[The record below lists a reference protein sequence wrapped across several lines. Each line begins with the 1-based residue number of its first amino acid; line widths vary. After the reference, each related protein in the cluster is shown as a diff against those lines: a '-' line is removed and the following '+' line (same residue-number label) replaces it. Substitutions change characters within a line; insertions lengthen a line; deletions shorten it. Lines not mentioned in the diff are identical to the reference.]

1 MTDPNDRLQLF
12 FSQSLDGIFF
22 MMLDEPVCWN
32 EATDKE
38 AALDYV
44 FEHERITEV
53 NEAML
58 AQYGAAR
65 EQLIGLRPAD
75 LYRHDLPYGR
85 QLWRDLFDRR
95 QLRVETE
102 ERRLD
107 TGAHIWIEGDYIC
120 LYDPAGRLIGHFG
133 IQRDVTERRHAED
146 GLRQFNR
153 RLQHGHAILRGI
165 LSSRSA
171 TGIAQAALS
180 RLPDLMPCRRADLT
194 VFDEGGDS
202 GTLLAAYA
210 APGLTPP
217 PPGSAAPL
225 ARFGSLDDLRAG
237 KVRVLEQVA
246 DDDPCAA
253 LLRDESLGSCITV
266 PLRAE
271 RHLVGA
277 FSVGFE
283 DRGPVDPEQVAVAR
297 ELASILAVAI
307 RQAQLGERV
316 ERHAAELETRV
327 AERTAD
333 LQRSQQRLLAIA
345 QALPDLVFVVDG
357 DGRYLEILAGT
368 NDLLAR
374 DAAELK
380 GRRFHDVFPAPVADQ
395 FLGMVRRT
403 IETGQLQVLEYPL
416 QVPAG
421 DRWFEGRATALD
433 LGPEAAP
440 AALFVARDITER
452 KRAEALEGE
461 NIYLREELSV
471 EGQFGEIVGSSRPM
485 RQVFRNIALVA
496 ATDSTVLLLGQ
507 TGTGKELIARAIHEM
522 SRRRAGPMIKVNCGA
537 LPASLAESELFG
549 HERGAF
555 TGALQQKKGRF
566 ELAHRGTIFLD
577 EVGELSPDV
586 QVKLLRVLQEHEI
599 ERVGGT
605 QTIRIDARVI
615 AATNRD
621 LARAVQDGTF
631 RSDLFYRLNIF
642 PIDVPPLRDR
652 KDDLPALVD
661 HFVRAFARRIGRAIQ
676 GVAPAA
682 LERLQAYDWPG
693 NVRELANVLERAV
706 ILCEGPTIQER
717 HLGALKP
724 PPPPVDAFPTLEEME
739 RQHILRALQQAGGVL
754 AGPNGAARL
763 LGMSRSTVWSRM
775 RKLGIGAKAHT

>member
-1 MTDPNDRLQLF
+1 
-12 FSQSLDGIFF
+12 
-22 MMLDEPVCWN
+22 
-32 EATDKE
+32 
-38 AALDYV
+38 
-44 FEHERITEV
+44 
-53 NEAML
+53 
-58 AQYGAAR
+58 
-65 EQLIGLRPAD
+65 
-75 LYRHDLPYGR
+75 
-85 QLWRDLFDRR
+85 
-95 QLRVETE
+95 
-102 ERRLD
+102 
-107 TGAHIWIEGDYIC
+107 
-120 LYDPAGRLIGHFG
+120 
-133 IQRDVTERRHAED
+133 
-146 GLRQFNR
+146 
-153 RLQHGHAILRGI
+153 
-165 LSSRSA
+165 
-171 TGIAQAALS
+171 
-180 RLPDLMPCRRADLT
+180 MPCRRADLT
-194 VFDEGGDS
+194 VFDDGGES

-225 ARFGSLDDLRAG
+225 DRFGDMDDLRAG

-253 LLRDESLGSCITV
+253 MLRDDGLGSCITV
-266 PLRAE
+266 PLQAE
-271 RHLVGA
+271 HDLVGA

-307 RQAQLGERV
+307 RQAQLQERV
-316 ERHAAELETRV
+316 ERHAAELEARV

-357 DGRYLEILAGT
+357 DGRYLEILTGT
-368 NDLLAR
+368 SDLLFR
-374 DAAELK
+374 GAAELK

-395 FLGMVRRT
+395 FLGVVRRT
-403 IETGQLQVLEYPL
+403 IATGQLQVLEYPL

-421 DRWFEGRATALD
+421 DRWFEGRATALA
-433 LGPEAAP
+433 LGPGAGP

-452 KRAEALEGE
+452 KRAETLEGE
-461 NIYLREELSV
+461 NVYLREELSV

-496 ATDSTVLLLGQ
+496 ATESTVLLLGE
-507 TGTGKELIARAIHEM
+507 TGTGKELVARAIHEV

-577 EVGELSPDV
+577 EVGEISLDV

-605 QTIRIDARVI
+605 QTIKIDTRVI

-621 LARAVQDGTF
+621 LARAVQEGTF

-642 PIDVPPLRDR
+642 PIDIPPLRER
-652 KDDLPALVD
+652 NDDLPALVD
-661 HFVRAFARRIGRAIQ
+661 HFVRAFARRIGRSIEA
-676 GVAPAA
+676 VSPAA
-682 LERLQAYDWPG
+682 LERLRAYDWPG

-706 ILCEGPTIQER
+706 ILCEGPIIQER
-717 HLGALKP
+717 HLGALRP
-724 PPPPVDAFPTLEEME
+724 PPPAVDTFPTLEEME

-754 AGPNGAARL
+754 AGPHGAARL

-775 RKLGIGAKAHT
+775 RKLGIASKGAHN